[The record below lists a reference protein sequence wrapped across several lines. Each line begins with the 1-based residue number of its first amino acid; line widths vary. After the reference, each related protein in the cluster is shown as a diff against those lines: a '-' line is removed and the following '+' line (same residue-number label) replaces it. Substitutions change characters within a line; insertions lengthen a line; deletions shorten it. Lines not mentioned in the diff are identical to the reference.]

1 MKEEETPSI
10 NFGLWQLLHRS
21 FGATVKVRQKEL
33 DQFGITVTQSAVLRT
48 VVRLGQ
54 QATPTEIAKQ
64 LFLESNTISEQL
76 TRMETNGLV
85 KKVKDLNRKNL
96 VRIEVTQKGHG
107 LSSKTLNRESID
119 YIKSVLTEDEK
130 TELWSTL
137 TKLRGRAMEKLA
149 IKDLD
154 LYPPSDYSSLW
165 PSDNTKPE

>member
-1 MKEEETPSI
+1 MKEKETASI
-10 NFGLWQLLHRS
+10 NFGLWQLLQRS
-21 FGATVKVRQKEL
+21 LGAIIKVRQKEL
-33 DQFGITVTQSAVLRT
+33 DRFGITVRQSAVLRT
-48 VVRLGQ
+48 VMRLGQ

-76 TRMETNGLV
+76 QRMEADGLV

-96 VRIEVTQKGHG
+96 VRIEVTQEGHE
-107 LSSKTLNRESID
+107 LSSKTLNRKSID
-119 YIKSVLTEDEK
+119 YVMSVLTEDEK
-130 TELWSTL
+130 IELWSIL
-137 TKLRGRAMEKLA
+137 TKLRGRAVEKLD